1 MWYRL
6 LLLRVNL
13 MMPKLPSSRST
24 RGVEELKE
32 KIRKDKKKKLKLK
45 PFS

>member
-24 RGVEELKE
+24 RSVEELKE
-32 KIRKDKKKKLKLK
+32 KIKKKLKLK